1 MNTSPFDDIRPYRDE
16 EVPTVLARILA
27 DAEFID
33 ALVRFR
39 FPSFPAALLK
49 IFRPVL
55 NGLVRWQLKKQT
67 RDVYDVKSFQAI
79 VEAYMQRMITSTS
92 TGLTVSGLEKLDT
105 KQAYLFVSNHRDI
118 AMDPAFMNWALW
130 HNGMDTVRIAIG
142 DNLLTKPFASDLMRL
157 NKSFL
162 VKRGET
168 APKKIYVALK
178 QLSAYIHHSIVNEK
192 SSVWIAQREG
202 RAKDGVDRTEEAI
215 IKMFAI
221 SKPKEQ
227 AFADFVRELNIVPV
241 SISYEWDPCDV
252 AKARE
257 LYEKA
262 THGSYQKDTHED
274 VQSIAAGI
282 AGNKGSV
289 HVSFGDVLRADFDT
303 PEAVA
308 AEIDRQVIGNYKL
321 FPSNYLAAKTLGDK
335 EFGGDVLEEQAS
347 LENELFSQTFDQRLA
362 QCPEP
367 YWPYWLAMYANPVRS
382 FFKSGFC
389 ENGFR
394 ERDNKA

>member
-1 MNTSPFDDIRPYRDE
+1 MNSSQFDDIRPYRDD
-16 EVPTVLARILA
+16 EVPAVLARILA
-27 DAEFID
+27 DPEFLT
-33 ALVRFR
+33 ALARFR
-39 FPSFPAALLK
+39 FPSLPGWALTLL
-49 IFRPVL
+49 RP
-55 NGLVRWQLKKQT
+55 LVRRQLQRQT
-67 RDVYDVKSFQAI
+67 RGVRDVKGFQAI
-79 VEAYMQRMITSTS
+79 IEAYMQRMINSTS
-92 TGLTVSGLEKLDT
+92 TGLTVSGIERLDPA
-105 KQAYLFVSNHRDI
+105 QAYLFVSNHRDI
-118 AMDPAFMNWALW
+118 AMDPAFVNWVLW

-178 QLSAYIHHSIVNEK
+178 QLSAYIHHSVVNEK

-202 RAKDGVDRTEEAI
+202 RAKDGLDRTEEAI

-241 SISYEWDPCDV
+241 TISYEWDPCDV

-262 THGSYQKDTHED
+262 TRGSYQKDAHED

-282 AGNKGSV
+282 AGNKGRV
-289 HVSFGDVLRADFDT
+289 HVSFGEVLRADFDT
-303 PEAVA
+303 AAAVA
-308 AEIDRQVIGNYKL
+308 EELDRQIIGNYVL
-321 FPSNYLAAKTLGDK
+321 FPSNYLAAVALG
-335 EFGGDVLEEQAS
+335 
-347 LENELFSQTFDQRLA
+347 ENAQGNYGFPVKPFNANAVVQERTVFDERLL
-362 QCPEP
+362 QCPEESR
-367 YWPYWLAMYANPVRS
+367 PYWLAMYANPVRS
-382 FFKSGFC
+382 LS
-389 ENGFR
+389 
-394 ERDNKA
+394 NKES

>member
-16 EVPTVLARILA
+16 EVPTVLARVLA
-27 DAEFID
+27 DPEFLG

-39 FPSFPAALLK
+39 FPSLP
-49 IFRPVL
+49 PVL
-55 NGLVRWQLKKQT
+55 LEIFKPLVRWQLKRQT
-67 RDVYDVKSFQAI
+67 KDVCDVKSFQAI
-79 VEAYMQRMITSTS
+79 VEAYMQRMISSTS
-92 TGLTVSGLEKLDT
+92 TGLTVSGLEHLDPQ
-105 KQAYLFVSNHRDI
+105 QAYLFISNHRDI
-118 AMDPAFMNWALW
+118 AMDPAFVNWVLW

-192 SSVWIAQREG
+192 SSIWIAQREG
-202 RAKDGVDRTEEAI
+202 RAKDGLDRTEEAI

-227 AFADFVRELNIVPV
+227 VFADFVRELNIVPV

-257 LYEKA
+257 LHEKA
-262 THGSYQKDTHED
+262 MHGSYQKDTHED

-282 AGNKGSV
+282 AGNKGRV
-289 HVSFGDVLRADFDT
+289 HVSFGDVLRADFET
-303 PEAVA
+303 PEAVTT
-308 AEIDRQVIGNYKL
+308 EIDRQVIGNYKL
-321 FPSNYLAAKTLGDK
+321 FPSNHLAANYLSPANKTAAQD
-335 EFGGDVLEEQAS
+335 
-347 LENELFSQTFDQRLA
+347 ELSAQIFDQRLVR
-362 QCPEP
+362 CPEK
-367 YWPYWLAMYANPVRS
+367 YRPYWLAMYANPVYAKPAYANS
-382 FFKSGFC
+382 MPVSHDK
-389 ENGFR
+389 
-394 ERDNKA
+394 K

>member
-16 EVPTVLARILA
+16 EVPTVLARVLA
-27 DAEFID
+27 DKEFLD

-39 FPSFPAALLK
+39 FPSLSAVLLK
-49 IFRPVL
+49 ILRPI
-55 NGLVRWQLKKQT
+55 VRGQLKKQT
-67 RDVYDVKSFQAI
+67 RNVHDVKSFQAVI
-79 VEAYMQRMITSTS
+79 ENYMQRMITSTS
-92 TGLTVSGLEKLDT
+92 AGLTVSGLEKLEAQ
-105 KQAYLFVSNHRDI
+105 QAYLFISNHRDI
-118 AMDPAFMNWALW
+118 AMDPAFTNWALW

-192 SSVWIAQREG
+192 SSIWIAQREG
-202 RAKDGVDRTEEAI
+202 RAKDGLDRTEEAI

-282 AGNKGSV
+282 AGDKGRV
-289 HVSFGDVLRADFDT
+289 HVSFGEVLHADFDT

-321 FPSNYLAAKTLGDK
+321 FPSNYLAAKALG
-335 EFGGDVLEEQAS
+335 EETPSQ
-347 LENELFSQTFDQRLA
+347 NELSAQVFDQRFA
-362 QCPEP
+362 QCPEQ
-367 YWPYWLAMYANPVRS
+367 YRPYWLAMYANPVRS
-382 FFKSGFC
+382 SYESSICKQG
-389 ENGFR
+389 
-394 ERDNKA
+394 

>member
-1 MNTSPFDDIRPYRDE
+1 MLVMRMSSPEHTDTARFDDIRPYRDE
-16 EVPTVLARILA
+16 EVKGVLARILA
-27 DAEFID
+27 DPEFLA

-39 FPSFPAALLK
+39 FPALPGWAGRIL
-49 IFRPVL
+49 RP
-55 NGLVRWQLKKQT
+55 LVQWQLQRQT
-67 RDVYDVKSFQAI
+67 RSVQDVKSFQSVI
-79 VEAYMQRMITSTS
+79 ESYMQRMITGTS
-92 TGLTVSGLEKLDT
+92 TGLTVSGLDRLDAG
-105 KQAYLFVSNHRDI
+105 QAYLFVSNHRDI
-118 AMDPAFMNWALW
+118 AMDPAFVNWVLW

-202 RAKDGVDRTEEAI
+202 RAKDGLDRTEEAI

-241 SISYEWDPCDV
+241 SISYEWDPCDIP
-252 AKARE
+252 KARE
-257 LYEKA
+257 LHEKA

-282 AGNKGSV
+282 AGNKGRV

-303 PEAVA
+303 PEAVTE
-308 AEIDRQVIGNYKL
+308 EIDRQVIGNYVL
-321 FPSNYLAAKTLGDK
+321 FPSNYLAIAALGEK
-335 EFGGDVLEEQAS
+335 AEGRCGYPAEIFS
-347 LENELFSQTFDQRLA
+347 LERVQQERALFEQRLLN
-362 QCPEP
+362 CPEECRK
-367 YWPYWLAMYANPVRS
+367 YWLAMYANPVRS
-382 FFKSGFC
+382 LCKGK
-389 ENGFR
+389 N
-394 ERDNKA
+394 

>member
-1 MNTSPFDDIRPYRDE
+1 MNNSPFDDIRPYRDE
-16 EVPTVLARILA
+16 EVPAVLARILA
-27 DAEFID
+27 DTEFLD

-39 FPSFPAALLK
+39 FSSFPAVLLK
-49 IFRPVL
+49 IFRPIL
-55 NGLVRWQLKKQT
+55 NILARWQLEKQT
-67 RDVYDVKSFQAI
+67 RTVHDVKSFQAVI
-79 VEAYMQRMITSTS
+79 ENYMQRMIVSTS
-92 TGLTVSGLEKLDT
+92 AGLTVSGLENLDAQ
-105 KQAYLFVSNHRDI
+105 QAYLFVSNHRDI
-118 AMDPAFMNWALW
+118 AMDPAFTNWALW

-227 AFADFVRELNIVPV
+227 AFADFIRELNIVPV

-282 AGNKGSV
+282 AGDKGRV
-289 HVSFGDVLRADFDT
+289 HVSFGDVLRDNFDT
-303 PEAVA
+303 PEAVVT
-308 AEIDRQVIGNYKL
+308 EIDRQILGNYKL
-321 FPSNYLAAKTLGDK
+321 FPSNYLAAKALGD
-335 EFGGDVLEEQAS
+335 DTALQ
-347 LENELFSQTFDQRLA
+347 NELASQAFDQRLA
-362 QCPEP
+362 QCPEQ
-367 YWPYWLAMYANPVRS
+367 YRPYWLAMYANPVPG
-382 FFKSGFC
+382 FYKSL
-389 ENGFR
+389 
-394 ERDNKA
+394 

>member
-1 MNTSPFDDIRPYRDE
+1 MDDSRFDDIRPYRDE
-16 EVPTVLARILA
+16 EVSTVLSRILA
-27 DAEFID
+27 DDEFLA

-39 FPSFPAALLK
+39 FPALPAFALT
-49 IFRPVL
+49 
-55 NGLVRWQLKKQT
+55 LVKPLLRWQLQRQT
-67 RDVYDVKSFQAI
+67 RSINSVKGFQAI
-79 VEAYMQRMITSTS
+79 IESHMRHMIESTS
-92 TGLTVSGLEKLDT
+92 AGLTVSGLENLDPA
-105 KQAYLFVSNHRDI
+105 KAYLFVSNHRDI
-118 AMDPAFMNWALW
+118 AMDPAFVNWVLW

-178 QLSAYIHHSIVNEK
+178 QLSAYIHHSIVEEK
-192 SSVWIAQREG
+192 ASVWIAQREG

-227 AFADFVRELNIVPV
+227 SFADFVRELHIVPV

-257 LYEKA
+257 LYHKA
-262 THGSYQKDTHED
+262 EHGSYQKDTHED

-282 AGNKGSV
+282 AGNKGRV
-289 HVSFGDVLRADFDT
+289 HVNFGDVLVSDFDSA
-303 PEAVA
+303 EAVA
-308 AEIDRQVIGNYKL
+308 QELDRQIVGNYVL
-321 FPSNYLAAKTLGDK
+321 FPSNYLAAMALH
-335 EFGGDVLEEQAS
+335 QAAEG
-347 LENELFSQTFDQRLA
+347 LCGFPATPFSPDAVVVQKKLFDQRLA
-362 QCPEP
+362 QCPEE
-367 YWPYWLAMYANPVRS
+367 YRPYWLAMYANPVRGLCE
-382 FFKSGFC
+382 KTGEKESGS
-389 ENGFR
+389 
-394 ERDNKA
+394 

>member
-1 MNTSPFDDIRPYRDE
+1 M
-16 EVPTVLARILA
+16 LARILA
-27 DAEFID
+27 DPEFLA

-39 FPSFPAALLK
+39 FPSLPGFALKAL
-49 IFRPVL
+49 RPL
-55 NGLVRWQLKKQT
+55 LRWQLQRQT
-67 RDVYDVKSFQAI
+67 RAVHDVKGFQAI
-79 VEAYMQRMITSTS
+79 IEAYMQHMISSTS
-92 TGLTVSGLEKLDT
+92 TGLTVSGLDRLDPA
-105 KQAYLFVSNHRDI
+105 QAYLFVSNHRDI
-118 AMDPAFMNWALW
+118 AMDPAFVNWVLW

-202 RAKDGVDRTEEAI
+202 RAKDGLDRTEEAI

-221 SKPKEQ
+221 NKPKEQ

-282 AGNKGSV
+282 AGNKGRV
-289 HVSFGDVLRADFDT
+289 HVSFGEVLRADFDT
-303 PEAVA
+303 AEAVT
-308 AEIDRQVIGNYKL
+308 EEVDRQVIGNYVL
-321 FPSNYLAAKTLGDK
+321 FPSNYLAAAALGETVEGQYGYPAQVFSMDSVQQ
-335 EFGGDVLEEQAS
+335 ERA
-347 LENELFSQTFDQRLA
+347 LFEQRLLN
-362 QCPEP
+362 CPEE
-367 YWPYWLAMYANPVRS
+367 YRKYWLAMYANPVRS
-382 FFKSGFC
+382 LCKKES
-389 ENGFR
+389 
-394 ERDNKA
+394 

>member
-1 MNTSPFDDIRPYRDE
+1 MNTTPFDDIRPYRDE
-16 EVPTVLARILA
+16 EVPTVLARVLA
-27 DAEFID
+27 DKEFLD

-39 FPSFPAALLK
+39 FPSLPSALLK
-49 IFRPVL
+49 ILRPVL
-55 NGLVRWQLKKQT
+55 NSVVRWQLKKQT
-67 RDVYDVKSFQAI
+67 RAVHDVKSFQAV
-79 VEAYMQRMITSTS
+79 VEAYMQRMIASS
-92 TGLTVSGLEKLDT
+92 SAGLTVSGLEKLDAQ
-105 KQAYLFVSNHRDI
+105 QAYLFISNHRDI

-202 RAKDGVDRTEEAI
+202 RAKDGLDRTEEAI

-227 AFADFVRELNIVPV
+227 ALADFVRELNIVPV
-241 SISYEWDPCDV
+241 AISYEWDPCDV

-274 VQSIAAGI
+274 VQSIATGI
-282 AGNKGSV
+282 SGDKGRV

-321 FPSNYLAAKTLGDK
+321 FPSNYLAAKVLGD
-335 EFGGDVLEEQAS
+335 EVPLQ
-347 LENELFSQTFDQRLA
+347 NELSSQAFDQRLA
-362 QCPEP
+362 QCAEQ
-367 YWPYWLAMYANPVRS
+367 YRSYWLAMYANPVRS
-382 FFKSGFC
+382 FCKKG
-389 ENGFR
+389 
-394 ERDNKA
+394 

>member
-16 EVPTVLARILA
+16 EVPTVLARVLA
-27 DAEFID
+27 DKEFLD

-39 FPSFPAALLK
+39 FPSLPSVMLKMLRPVVRGQLK
-49 IFRPVL
+49 I
-55 NGLVRWQLKKQT
+55 QT
-67 RDVYDVKSFQAI
+67 RNVHDVKSFQAVI
-79 VEAYMQRMITSTS
+79 ENYMQRMITSTS
-92 TGLTVSGLEKLDT
+92 AGLTVSGLQNLDAQ
-105 KQAYLFVSNHRDI
+105 QAYLFISNHRDI
-118 AMDPAFMNWALW
+118 AMDPAFTNWALW

-202 RAKDGVDRTEEAI
+202 RAKDGLDRTEEAI

-282 AGNKGSV
+282 AGDKGRV
-289 HVSFGDVLRADFDT
+289 HVSFGEVLHADFDT

-321 FPSNYLAAKTLGDK
+321 FPSNYLAAKTLGEK
-335 EFGGDVLEEQAS
+335 TPLQ
-347 LENELFSQTFDQRLA
+347 NELSSQAFDQRFA
-362 QCPEP
+362 QCPEQ
-367 YWPYWLAMYANPVRS
+367 YRPYWLAMYANPVFS
-382 FFKSGFC
+382 SDK
-389 ENGFR
+389 
-394 ERDNKA
+394 NKV

>member
-1 MNTSPFDDIRPYRDE
+1 MNTSLFDDIRPYRDE
-16 EVPTVLARILA
+16 EVPAVLARVLA
-27 DAEFID
+27 DKEFLA
-33 ALVRFR
+33 ALVRFQ
-39 FPSFPAALLK
+39 FPSLPSALLK
-49 IFRPVL
+49 IFNPFAS
-55 NGLVRWQLKKQT
+55 WQLKKQT
-67 RDVYDVKSFQAI
+67 RAVHDVKSFQAI
-79 VEAYMQRMITSTS
+79 IETYMQRMIASTS
-92 TGLTVSGLEKLDT
+92 TGLTVSGLEHLDPM
-105 KQAYLFVSNHRDI
+105 QAYLFVSNHRDI
-118 AMDPAFMNWALW
+118 AMDPAFVNWVLW

-202 RAKDGVDRTEEAI
+202 RAKDGLDRTEEAI

-241 SISYEWDPCDV
+241 AISYEWDPCDV

-262 THGSYQKDTHED
+262 TNGGYQKDTHED

-282 AGNKGSV
+282 AGNKGRV
-289 HVSFGDVLRADFDT
+289 HVSFGDVLRADFET
-303 PEAVA
+303 PEAVT

-321 FPSNYLAAKTLGDK
+321 FPSNYLAADYLSSNNKTAMQD
-335 EFGGDVLEEQAS
+335 
-347 LENELFSQTFDQRLA
+347 ELSAQMFAQRLA
-362 QCPEP
+362 QCPEH
-367 YWPYWLAMYANPVRS
+367 YRPYWLAMYANPVYS
-382 FFKSGFC
+382 LNESKI
-389 ENGFR
+389 
-394 ERDNKA
+394 

>member
-16 EVPTVLARILA
+16 EVPTVLARVLA
-27 DAEFID
+27 DKEFLD

-39 FPSFPAALLK
+39 FPSFPAVLLK
-49 IFRPVL
+49 ALRPIVH
-55 NGLVRWQLKKQT
+55 WQLKKQT
-67 RDVYDVKSFQAI
+67 NTVHDVKSFQAVI
-79 VEAYMQRMITSTS
+79 ENYMQRMITSTS
-92 TGLTVSGLEKLDT
+92 AGLTVSGLENLDAQ
-105 KQAYLFVSNHRDI
+105 QAYLFISNHRDI
-118 AMDPAFMNWALW
+118 AMDPAFTNWALW
-130 HNGMDTVRIAIG
+130 HNGMNTVRIAIG

-202 RAKDGVDRTEEAI
+202 RAKDGLDRTEEAI

-282 AGNKGSV
+282 AGDKGRV
-289 HVSFGDVLRADFDT
+289 HVSFGEVLRADFDT

-321 FPSNYLAAKTLGDK
+321 FPSNYLAAKALGDETPLQN
-335 EFGGDVLEEQAS
+335 EFFAQA
-347 LENELFSQTFDQRLA
+347 FDQRFA
-362 QCPEP
+362 NCPEQYRP
-367 YWPYWLAMYANPVRS
+367 FWLTMYANPVRS
-382 FFKSGFC
+382 FRESSFC
-389 ENGFR
+389 KKG
-394 ERDNKA
+394 

>member
-16 EVPTVLARILA
+16 EVPTVLARVLA
-27 DAEFID
+27 DKEFLD

-39 FPSFPAALLK
+39 FPSFPAVLLK
-49 IFRPVL
+49 ALRPIVH
-55 NGLVRWQLKKQT
+55 WQLKKQT
-67 RDVYDVKSFQAI
+67 NTVHDVKSFQAVI
-79 VEAYMQRMITSTS
+79 EKYMQHMITSTS
-92 TGLTVSGLEKLDT
+92 AGLTVSGLENLDA
-105 KQAYLFVSNHRDI
+105 QRAYLFISNHRDI
-118 AMDPAFMNWALW
+118 AMDPAFTNWALW

-202 RAKDGVDRTEEAI
+202 RAKDGLDRTEEAI

-282 AGNKGSV
+282 AGDKGRV
-289 HVSFGDVLRADFDT
+289 HVSFGEVLRADFDT

-321 FPSNYLAAKTLGDK
+321 FPSNYLAAKALGD
-335 EFGGDVLEEQAS
+335 ETPLQ
-347 LENELFSQTFDQRLA
+347 NELFAQAFDQRFA
-362 QCPEP
+362 NCPEQYRP
-367 YWPYWLAMYANPVRS
+367 FWLTMYANPVRS
-382 FFKSGFC
+382 FRESSFC
-389 ENGFR
+389 KKG
-394 ERDNKA
+394 

>member
-16 EVPTVLARILA
+16 EVPTVLARVLA
-27 DAEFID
+27 DKEFLD

-39 FPSFPAALLK
+39 FPSFPAVLLK
-49 IFRPVL
+49 ALRPIVH
-55 NGLVRWQLKKQT
+55 WQLKKQT
-67 RDVYDVKSFQAI
+67 NTVHDVKSFQAVI
-79 VEAYMQRMITSTS
+79 EKYMQHMITSTS
-92 TGLTVSGLEKLDT
+92 AGLTVSGLENLDA
-105 KQAYLFVSNHRDI
+105 QRAYLFISNHRDI
-118 AMDPAFMNWALW
+118 AMDPAFTNWALW

-202 RAKDGVDRTEEAI
+202 RAKDGLDRTDEAI

-282 AGNKGSV
+282 AGDKGRV
-289 HVSFGDVLRADFDT
+289 HVSFGEVLRADFDT

-321 FPSNYLAAKTLGDK
+321 FPSNYLAAKALGD
-335 EFGGDVLEEQAS
+335 ETPLQ
-347 LENELFSQTFDQRLA
+347 NELFAQAFDQRFA
-362 QCPEP
+362 NCPEQYRP
-367 YWPYWLAMYANPVRS
+367 FWLTMYANPVRS
-382 FFKSGFC
+382 F
-389 ENGFR
+389 R
-394 ERDNKA
+394 ESSFGKKG

>member
-16 EVPTVLARILA
+16 EVPTVLARVLA
-27 DAEFID
+27 DKEFLD

-39 FPSFPAALLK
+39 FPSFPTVLLK
-49 IFRPVL
+49 ALRPIVH
-55 NGLVRWQLKKQT
+55 WQLKKQT
-67 RDVYDVKSFQAI
+67 NTVHDVKSFQAVI
-79 VEAYMQRMITSTS
+79 EKYMQHMITSTS
-92 TGLTVSGLEKLDT
+92 AGLTVSGLENLDA
-105 KQAYLFVSNHRDI
+105 QRAYLFISNHRDI
-118 AMDPAFMNWALW
+118 AMDPAFTNWALW

-202 RAKDGVDRTEEAI
+202 RAKDGLDRTEEAI

-262 THGSYQKDTHED
+262 TRGSYQKDTHED

-282 AGNKGSV
+282 AGDKGRV
-289 HVSFGDVLRADFDT
+289 HVSFGEVLRADFDT

-321 FPSNYLAAKTLGDK
+321 FPSNYLAAKALGD
-335 EFGGDVLEEQAS
+335 DTPLQ
-347 LENELFSQTFDQRLA
+347 NELFAQAFDQRFA
-362 QCPEP
+362 SCPEQ
-367 YWPYWLAMYANPVRS
+367 YRPYWLTMYANPVRS
-382 FFKSGFC
+382 FRESGF
-389 ENGFR
+389 G
-394 ERDNKA
+394 KKG

>member
-16 EVPTVLARILA
+16 EVPTVLARVLA
-27 DAEFID
+27 DKEFLD

-39 FPSFPAALLK
+39 FPSFPAVLLK
-49 IFRPVL
+49 ALRPIVH
-55 NGLVRWQLKKQT
+55 WQLKKQT
-67 RDVYDVKSFQAI
+67 NTVHDVKSFQAVI
-79 VEAYMQRMITSTS
+79 EKYMQHMITSTS
-92 TGLTVSGLEKLDT
+92 AGLTVSGLENLDA
-105 KQAYLFVSNHRDI
+105 QRAYLFISNHRDI
-118 AMDPAFMNWALW
+118 AMDPAFTNWALW

-202 RAKDGVDRTEEAI
+202 RAKDGLDRTEEAI

-227 AFADFVRELNIVPV
+227 AFADFIRELNIVPV

-282 AGNKGSV
+282 AGDKGRV
-289 HVSFGDVLRADFDT
+289 HVSFGEVLRADFDT

-321 FPSNYLAAKTLGDK
+321 FPSNYLAAKALGD
-335 EFGGDVLEEQAS
+335 ETPLQ
-347 LENELFSQTFDQRLA
+347 NELFAQAFDQRFA
-362 QCPEP
+362 NCPEQYRP
-367 YWPYWLAMYANPVRS
+367 FWLTMYANPVRS
-382 FFKSGFC
+382 FRESSFC
-389 ENGFR
+389 KKG
-394 ERDNKA
+394 